1 MRAMKPTGIQLMLF
15 SEASRDDPA
24 KTCPSP
30 DVKPASKGREAASG
44 SRCCGLSKRFDPVT
58 FLLKTCVERS
68 ISPSTLSRLVWKVRA
83 TKSGRAS
90 YLQASL
96 ARRTRDIESS
106 SSASGA
112 TSPTLW
118 PTCRR
123 TSDWKGP
130 ASTERYL
137 SKGRNPMT
145 EMLSAAVQAY
155 GERQM
160 QTLAVEQT
168 ANRHIEN
175 ARPRECR

>member
-1 MRAMKPTGIQLMLF
+1 MKPTGIQLMLF
-15 SEASRDDPA
+15 SEASRDVPA
-24 KTCPSP
+24 KTYPSP
-30 DVKPASKGREAASG
+30 DAKQVSKGREAASG
-44 SRCCGLSKRFDPVT
+44 SRCSASSEKFDPVT
-58 FLLKTCVERS
+58 FLLKTFVERS
-68 ISPSTLSRLVWKVRA
+68 ISPSILSRLVWKAQA

-90 YLQASL
+90 YLHASL

-106 SSASGA
+106 SSVSGA
-112 TSPTLW
+112 TLPTLW
-118 PTCRR
+118 PTCR

-145 EMLSAAVQAY
+145 EMLSATVQAC
-155 GERQM
+155 GERQT